1 VPFKHKL
8 SKRLAL
14 MRDAVFGLAA
24 AVLACSPDQSISG
37 PPRLLLTSS
46 QPVCQQS
53 AAVWLNSAFAPQT
66 GSFTVQFDGTPN
78 GAAIDGVIGLAA
90 GAAGAYT
97 DLAAIVRFN
106 VAGQIDARNGGAY
119 AAMTAIPYTAGTSY
133 HFRLVVDVASRT
145 YAAYVTPFGGA
156 ELPIGTGYAF
166 RTEQSGAT
174 ALANW
179 ASYTSSGTLTLCNF
193 GLGSGIPSVSVVSV
207 IVSPASVSVEA
218 GWTGQLTATPED
230 AAGSALSGWVVTW
243 ASSAPAV
250 ATVSGSGLV
259 TAVAAGAALITA
271 TSDGRSA
278 TSVLT
283 VQPAPPPPGCNASS
297 PAWLNTAFT
306 AQTGSFTVQFDAT
319 PNGAAIDGITGL
331 SLGATAAYTDLAVIV
346 RFNVRGTID
355 ARNGGAYGAATAIP
369 YTAGTSYHFRLAV
382 DIPTHIYAAYV
393 TAPGGTEATIGTGLI
408 FRSEQST
415 ATSLANWA
423 LYSDAGN
430 HAACNFSITSSAPPV
445 PVASV
450 TVSPASAT
458 VAAGGTGQLTATPKD
473 ATGTPLSGR
482 VVTWSSSG
490 NAVATVNDNGV
501 VSGVVVGAATI
512 TATSEGQSGT
522 TQVSV
527 TASAPGQVIYYSTN
541 FNDGTTG
548 PLDVYAYGGG
558 SCAASTAYVDPGSAH
573 SMKCTIPAPGG
584 AAALQTWFGTSK
596 LVGTPNDPSLD
607 QDLFE
612 QVRFVLAP
620 GAAAAIGGTTCGSS
634 NSGSQ
639 FKTHKSVYG
648 QSGSAI
654 NGWVMSEISP
664 CSDGNIGMFSEA
676 EMWRNNGHANPWP
689 GTYPS
694 LNEGTV
700 YDVVYRYHRYTAQ
713 GCGTVAVWVN
723 GTKVMDLACAS
734 YMGTTGGSSA
744 GLLFWDGAT
753 YLSGGLGPLTVYTLF
768 VQATNYPIGAATPSP

>member
-1 VPFKHKL
+1 
-8 SKRLAL
+8 S
-14 MRDAVFGLAA
+14 
-24 AVLACSPDQSISG
+24 
-37 PPRLLLTSS
+37 
-46 QPVCQQS
+46 
-53 AAVWLNSAFAPQT
+53 
-66 GSFTVQFDGTPN
+66 
-78 GAAIDGVIGLAA
+78 
-90 GAAGAYT
+90 
-97 DLAAIVRFN
+97 DLAGLVTG
-106 VAGQIDARNGGAY
+106 VAGGWATI
-119 AAMTAIPYTAGTSY
+119 TATSEGKSGTASVT
-133 HFRLVVDVASRT
+133 VADVPVAS
-145 YAAYVTPFGGA
+145 VT
-156 ELPIGTGYAF
+156 
-166 RTEQSGAT
+166 
-174 ALANW
+174 
-179 ASYTSSGTLTLCNF
+179 
-193 GLGSGIPSVSVVSV
+193 
-207 IVSPASVSVEA
+207 VSPTAPNMYA
-218 GWTGQLTATPED
+218 GGTVQLTATLKDASGNVLSGRALTWTTGNGAVGTVSASGLVTGVAVGAVTITATSEGQAGTAAVTVSTVPVASVVVNPATATVVVGATTQLSAVTKD
-230 AAGSALSGWVVTW
+230 AAGSVLSGRVISWT
-243 ASSAPAV
+243 SSNTAI
-250 ATVSGSGLV
+250 ATVSAAGLV
-259 TAVAAGAALITA
+259 MGVAAGSATITA
-271 TSDGRSA
+271 TSEGKSGTA
-278 TSVLT
+278 SVT
-283 VQPAPPPPGCNASS
+283 V
-297 PAWLNTAFT
+297 
-306 AQTGSFTVQFDAT
+306 
-319 PNGAAIDGITGL
+319 AI
-331 SLGATAAYTDLAVIV
+331 
-346 RFNVRGTID
+346 
-355 ARNGGAYGAATAIP
+355 
-369 YTAGTSYHFRLAV
+369 
-382 DIPTHIYAAYV
+382 
-393 TAPGGTEATIGTGLI
+393 
-408 FRSEQST
+408 
-415 ATSLANWA
+415 
-423 LYSDAGN
+423 
-430 HAACNFSITSSAPPV
+430 V

-450 TVSPASAT
+450 TVSPATAVVLVGAT
-458 VAAGGTGQLTATPKD
+458 VQLTTTLKDAAGNV
-473 ATGTPLSGR
+473 LSGR
-482 VVTWSSSG
+482 SVTWASG
-490 NAVATVNDNGV
+490 TPAVATVSSTGLVTGV
-501 VSGVVVGAATI
+501 AASAATI
-512 TATSEGQSGT
+512 TATSEGQGGT

-744 GLLFWDGAT
+744 GLLFWD
-753 YLSGGLGPLTVYTLF
+753 
-768 VQATNYPIGAATPSP
+768 

>member
-1 VPFKHKL
+1 MNL
-8 SKRLAL
+8 
-14 MRDAVFGLAA
+14 
-24 AVLACSPDQSISG
+24 
-37 PPRLLLTSS
+37 
-46 QPVCQQS
+46 
-53 AAVWLNSAFAPQT
+53 
-66 GSFTVQFDGTPN
+66 
-78 GAAIDGVIGLAA
+78 
-90 GAAGAYT
+90 
-97 DLAAIVRFN
+97 
-106 VAGQIDARNGGAY
+106 
-119 AAMTAIPYTAGTSY
+119 
-133 HFRLVVDVASRT
+133 
-145 YAAYVTPFGGA
+145 
-156 ELPIGTGYAF
+156 
-166 RTEQSGAT
+166 
-174 ALANW
+174 
-179 ASYTSSGTLTLCNF
+179 
-193 GLGSGIPSVSVVSV
+193 
-207 IVSPASVSVEA
+207 
-218 GWTGQLTATPED
+218 
-230 AAGSALSGWVVTW
+230 
-243 ASSAPAV
+243 
-250 ATVSGSGLV
+250 
-259 TAVAAGAALITA
+259 
-271 TSDGRSA
+271 
-278 TSVLT
+278 
-283 VQPAPPPPGCNASS
+283 
-297 PAWLNTAFT
+297 
-306 AQTGSFTVQFDAT
+306 
-319 PNGAAIDGITGL
+319 
-331 SLGATAAYTDLAVIV
+331 
-346 RFNVRGTID
+346 
-355 ARNGGAYGAATAIP
+355 
-369 YTAGTSYHFRLAV
+369 
-382 DIPTHIYAAYV
+382 
-393 TAPGGTEATIGTGLI
+393 
-408 FRSEQST
+408 
-415 ATSLANWA
+415 
-423 LYSDAGN
+423 
-430 HAACNFSITSSAPPV
+430 V

-450 TVSPASAT
+450 TVSPASASIR
-458 VAAGGTGQLTATPKD
+458 VGQLVQLTATLKD
-473 ATGTPLSGR
+473 ASGTVLSGR
-482 VVTWSSSG
+482 VISWVSSAPGVAAVSTGGLVTG
-490 NAVATVNDNGV
+490 VAA
-501 VSGVVVGAATI
+501 GAATI

-713 GCGTVAVWVN
+713 GCGTVAVWVD

>member
-1 VPFKHKL
+1 
-8 SKRLAL
+8 
-14 MRDAVFGLAA
+14 M
-24 AVLACSPDQSISG
+24 
-37 PPRLLLTSS
+37 
-46 QPVCQQS
+46 
-53 AAVWLNSAFAPQT
+53 
-66 GSFTVQFDGTPN
+66 
-78 GAAIDGVIGLAA
+78 
-90 GAAGAYT
+90 
-97 DLAAIVRFN
+97 AIV
-106 VAGQIDARNGGAY
+106 
-119 AAMTAIPYTAGTSY
+119 P
-133 HFRLVVDVASRT
+133 VAS
-145 YAAYVTPFGGA
+145 VT
-156 ELPIGTGYAF
+156 
-166 RTEQSGAT
+166 
-174 ALANW
+174 
-179 ASYTSSGTLTLCNF
+179 
-193 GLGSGIPSVSVVSV
+193 
-207 IVSPASVSVEA
+207 VSPTAPNMYVGGTV
-218 GWTGQLTATPED
+218 QLTATLKDASGNVLSGRALTWTTGNGAVGTVSASGLVTGVAVGAVTITATSEGQAGTAAVTVSSVPVASVTVSPATANVFVGATTQLSAVTKD
-230 AAGSALSGWVVTW
+230 AAGSVLSGRVISWTSSNTAIATVSAAGLVTGVAAGSAMITATSEGKSGTASVTVAIVPVASVTVSPATAVVLVGATVQLTTTLKDAAGNVLSGRSVTW
-243 ASSAPAV
+243 ASGTPAV
-250 ATVSGSGLV
+250 ATVSSTGLV
-259 TAVAAGAALITA
+259 TGVAASAATITA
-271 TSDGRSA
+271 TSEGQR
-278 TSVLT
+278 
-283 VQPAPPPPGCNASS
+283 G
-297 PAWLNTAFT
+297 
-306 AQTGSFTVQFDAT
+306 
-319 PNGAAIDGITGL
+319 
-331 SLGATAAYTDLAVIV
+331 TAA
-346 RFNVRGTID
+346 
-355 ARNGGAYGAATAIP
+355 
-369 YTAGTSYHFRLAV
+369 
-382 DIPTHIYAAYV
+382 V
-393 TAPGGTEATIGTGLI
+393 TVNL
-408 FRSEQST
+408 
-415 ATSLANWA
+415 
-423 LYSDAGN
+423 
-430 HAACNFSITSSAPPV
+430 V

-450 TVSPASAT
+450 TVSPASASIR
-458 VAAGGTGQLTATPKD
+458 VGQLVQLTATLKD
-473 ATGTPLSGR
+473 ASGTVLSGR
-482 VVTWSSSG
+482 VISWVSSAPGVAAVSTGGLVTG
-490 NAVATVNDNGV
+490 VAA
-501 VSGVVVGAATI
+501 GAATI